1 MTERAPSQ
9 VLTLLARLVEERTG
23 LHYSDRDRDL
33 FEQKLTDHAAEE
45 GYPTLLEL
53 YYALR
58 YDDPECEVLDRVIE
72 ALVVGETYF
81 FREARGLEV
90 LIEPLVARARRGER
104 VRIWSAACATGE
116 EPISIAILLD
126 RAGVLDRVELVAT
139 DISARALDRARRGE
153 HTRRAHRAVP
163 EGMPP
168 WIRVEHDRALVDER
182 LRARIDWRRVNLADE
197 AAIAAL
203 GRFDAI
209 VCRNVLIYFD
219 DARIQRV
226 AGSLARA
233 LEPGGELLIG
243 ASESLLRFG
252 SVFRCVERGGVFLYG
267 VSS

>member
-1 MTERAPSQ
+1 MTDRAPQ
-9 VLTLLARLVEERTG
+9 QILTVLARLVEERTG
-23 LHYSDRDRDL
+23 LHYSERDRDL
-33 FEQKLTDHAAEE
+33 FEQKLADHAAEE

-58 YDDPECEVLDRVIE
+58 YDDPDGEVLDRVID

-90 LIEPLVARARRGER
+90 LLEPLIERARRGEQ

-116 EPISIAILLD
+116 EPITMAILLD

-139 DISARALDRARRGE
+139 DISPRALERARRGE

-163 EGMPP
+163 DGMPP
-168 WIRVEHDRALVDER
+168 WIQVDGDRAIVDER
-182 LRARIDWRRVNLADE
+182 LRARIDWRRVNLVDE
-197 AAIAAL
+197 AAVAAL

-209 VCRNVLIYFD
+209 VCRNVLIYFHD
-219 DARIQRV
+219 EQIQRV
-226 AGSLARA
+226 ASSLARA
-233 LEPGGELLIG
+233 LQPGGELLIG

-252 SVFRCVERGGVFLYG
+252 SMFQCVERGGVFLYG
-267 VSS
+267 VTS